1 MGMSAVE
8 CRRVAGERVC
18 FDRDILSRGGDMKHK
33 LLTIATMF
41 AAVLVLSAIPGFSA
55 IHDTLTANVPFSFVV
70 GHTTLPAGQY
80 EIKTPDYNA
89 RHILMIR
96 PENGGQ
102 PLMVMAM
109 PITHGISVSHE
120 TELIFDKLGNHE
132 FLRQVWEQNYTRG
145 DQLREPM
152 AEEEMLAVAAESRT
166 PSSATVSTSPAR

>member
-1 MGMSAVE
+1 
-8 CRRVAGERVC
+8 
-18 FDRDILSRGGDMKHK
+18 
-33 LLTIATMF
+33 
-41 AAVLVLSAIPGFSA
+41 
-55 IHDTLTANVPFSFVV
+55 
-70 GHTTLPAGQY
+70 
-80 EIKTPDYNA
+80 
-89 RHILMIR
+89 
-96 PENGGQ
+96 
-102 PLMVMAM
+102 MAM